1 MTAAPGRS
9 TGVYTDM
16 HRHIA
21 SEVESAQQDRTP
33 FQRGAAVRIVLVGPM
48 GAGKSTV
55 GSVLADQLGLARF
68 DSDQLFVRVHG
79 PIPDY
84 FQAHGEP
91 AFRAAEEEL
100 VGEVLSHHEPFVF
113 SLGGGSVLSAQTRS
127 RLGRGCRVVNL
138 VVDEH
143 TALDRL
149 DGGVGRPVLAGDPV
163 RNWLRIL
170 REREGLY
177 REISHDTI
185 DTSGLSTEQVA
196 HAIIERMS

>member
-1 MTAAPGRS
+1 
-9 TGVYTDM
+9 M

-21 SEVESAQQDRTP
+21 TEVDRALQDRSATSP
-33 FQRGAAVRIVLVGPM
+33 GSPVRTVLVGPM

-55 GSVLADQLGLARF
+55 GAALASQLGLARF
-68 DSDQLFVRVHG
+68 DSDQLFARVHG
-79 PIPDY
+79 PIPEY
-84 FQAHGEP
+84 FRAHGEP

-100 VGEVLSHHEPFVF
+100 VGEVLSHHEPFVL
-113 SLGGGSVLSAQTRS
+113 SLGGGSVLSAQTRA
-127 RLGRGCRVVNL
+127 RLSRGCRVVNL
-138 VVDEH
+138 IVDEH

-185 DTSGLSTEQVA
+185 DTSGLTTEQVA
-196 HAIIERMS
+196 LAIIERTP

>member
-1 MTAAPGRS
+1 MSAPGRS
-9 TGVYTDM
+9 TGVYTEM
-16 HRHIA
+16 HRQIA
-21 SEVESAQQDRTP
+21 FELKRALETRTTTDQDP
-33 FQRGAAVRIVLVGPM
+33 DVRMVLVGPM
-48 GAGKSTV
+48 GAGKSAV
-55 GSVLADQLGLARF
+55 GTALADQLGLACF

-100 VGEVLSHHEPFVF
+100 VGEVLSHHEPFVL
-113 SLGGGSVLSAQTRS
+113 SLGGGSVLSAQTRM

-143 TALDRL
+143 TALQRL

-170 REREGLY
+170 REREGLF
-177 REISHDTI
+177 REVSQHTI
-185 DTSGLSTEQVA
+185 DTSGLTTDQVA
-196 HAIIERMS
+196 QAIIERMP